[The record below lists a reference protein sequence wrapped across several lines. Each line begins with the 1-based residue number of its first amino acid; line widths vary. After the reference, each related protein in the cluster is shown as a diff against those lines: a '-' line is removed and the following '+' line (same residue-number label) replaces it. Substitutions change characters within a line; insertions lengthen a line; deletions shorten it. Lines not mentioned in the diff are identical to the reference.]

1 MVKIEDWTNAQA
13 YVIGSALIDPDCV
26 PAIMSLA
33 SPEDFGGEFRT
44 LLDAI
49 RDLAI
54 RGQPVDPVTVLN
66 SVGPVYRDTVKQLI
80 AETPTSAN
88 VRAYIDVCR
97 EQSRLARL
105 TALGAELTGAATLPE
120 ARETLQKAQAVAV
133 EQDAARI
140 VTMRDALQ
148 QFYADHQA
156 GEKKYISTGIRAMDE
171 RLTLDLGDVLVL
183 GGYPSDGKTAL
194 MLQWAWRMAEQHP
207 VGIFSFETSAGKLM
221 DRLVT
226 QAVPDLRFTAV
237 KHSTMDTAQWRAV
250 TASSVE
256 ITKRPIQIIE
266 AAGMS
271 AEDVL
276 GVTLSRGFKII
287 ALDYV
292 QLVRPGVVRKGGTR
306 AEEVAEISKTL
317 ALMARRHKL
326 LVIELSQ
333 LSRPAKNNKGKTP
346 PPTMASLRESGQL
359 EQDADVVAL
368 LYRIGEAED
377 ARREL
382 YVAKNKEGRTG
393 RMELAFNGEGQ
404 RFAYVARGDDIPK
417 ELLAAQRNRYEAKK
431 SGGEQV
437 SFEEVKD

>member
-1 MVKIEDWTNAQA
+1 MVRTDDWTNAQGA
-13 YVIGSALIDPDCV
+13 VIGSALIDPTCV
-26 PAIMSLA
+26 PFLMSGCA
-33 SPEDFGGEFRT
+33 PEDFSGEYRT

-66 SVGPVYRDTVKQLI
+66 AVGPAYRDTVKRLI
-80 AETPTSAN
+80 VETLTAAN
-88 VRAYIDVCR
+88 VEAYIGVCK
-97 EQSRLARL
+97 EQSRLSRL
-105 TALGAELTGAATLPE
+105 AALGAELTCAATLTD
-120 ARETLQKAQAVAV
+120 ARETLQKAQAVSV

-140 VTMRDALQ
+140 VAMPEALA

-156 GEKKYISTGIRAMDE
+156 GEKHYIATGFRAMDE

-194 MLQWAWRMAEQHP
+194 MLQWAWEMSRQFP
-207 VGIFSFETSAGKLM
+207 VGIFSFETSAAKLM

-226 QAVPDLRFTAV
+226 QAVPDLRFSDV
-237 KHSTMDTAQWRAV
+237 KHGKMSAEQWRAV
-250 TASSVE
+250 TVASVE
-256 ITKRPIQIIE
+256 ISKRPVQIVE

-276 GVTLSRGFKII
+276 GVTLARGFKVI

-292 QLVRPGVVRKGGTR
+292 QLIRPGAVRKGGTR
-306 AEEVAEISKTL
+306 AEEVAEVSKAL

-333 LSRPAKNNKGKTP
+333 LSRPAKNAKGKTP

-368 LYRIGEAED
+368 LYRTGEAED

-393 RMELAFNGEGQ
+393 RMELVFNGEAQ
-404 RFAYVARGDDIPK
+404 RFVYVARGEEIPR
-417 ELLAAQRNRYEAKK
+417 ELMAAAHKRKAAKY
-431 SGGEQV
+431 GGEQISV
-437 SFEEVKD
+437 EEVKT

>member
-1 MVKIEDWTNAQA
+1 MVKIEDWTSAQA
-13 YVIGSALIDPDCV
+13 YVIGSALIDPETV

-44 LLDAI
+44 LLEAV
-49 RDLAI
+49 RDLAV

-66 SVGPVYRDTVKQLI
+66 SVGPVYRDTVKRLM

-133 EQDAARI
+133 KQDAVRI
-140 VTMRDALQ
+140 VTMPDALA

-156 GEKKYISTGIRAMDE
+156 GEKKYIATGLRAMDE

-194 MLQWAWRMAEQHP
+194 MVQWAWHMAQFYP
-207 VGIFSFETSAGKLM
+207 VGIFSFETGSQKLM

-226 QAVPDLRFTAV
+226 QAVPELRFTDV
-237 KHSTMDTAQWRAV
+237 KHSKMDDAQWRAV
-250 TASSVE
+250 TAQSVQ
-256 ITKRPIQIIE
+256 ISKRQIQIVE

-276 GVTLSRGFKII
+276 GVTLSRGFKVI

-292 QLVRPGVVRKGGTR
+292 QLVRPGTVRKGGTR
-306 AEEVAEISKTL
+306 AEEVAEISKNL

-382 YVAKNKEGRTG
+382 YIAKNKEGRIG
-393 RMELAFNGEGQ
+393 RLELSFNGEAQ
-404 RFAYVARGDDIPK
+404 RFSYVSRGGDIPN

-431 SGGEQV
+431 SGGQQTV
-437 SFEEVKD
+437 MEEVKT

>member
-1 MVKIEDWTNAQA
+1 MVKTEDWTSAQA
-13 YVIGSALIDPDCV
+13 YVIGSALIDPDSV
-26 PAIMSLA
+26 PVIMRFA
-33 SPEDFGGEFRT
+33 SPEDFGGEYRT
-44 LLDAI
+44 LLDVI
-49 RDLAI
+49 RDLAV

-66 SVGPVYRDTVKQLI
+66 AVGPAYLATVKRAM

-88 VRAYIDVCR
+88 VTAYIDVCR
-97 EQSRLARL
+97 EQSRLEKL
-105 TALGAELTGAATLPE
+105 SILGSELLGAATLAD

-140 VTMRDALQ
+140 VNMADALA
-148 QFYADHQA
+148 QFYADHQS
-156 GEKKYISTGIRAMDE
+156 GEKKYIATGINAMDD
-171 RLTLDLGDVLVL
+171 RLTLDLGDVMVL

-194 MLQWAWRMAEQHP
+194 MLQWAWRMAQQYP
-207 VGIFSFETSAGKLM
+207 VGIFSFETGAGKLM

-226 QAVPDLRFTAV
+226 QAVPELRFTAV
-237 KHSTMDTAQWRAV
+237 KHSTMDAGQWRAV
-250 TASSVE
+250 TAQSVE

-276 GVTLSRGFKII
+276 GVTLSRGFRII

-292 QLVRPGVVRKGGTR
+292 QLVRPGTVRKGGTR
-306 AEEVAEISKTL
+306 AEEVAEISKAL

-333 LSRPAKNNKGKTP
+333 LSRPAKNQKGKTP
-346 PPTMASLRESGQL
+346 PPTLSSLRESGQL

-393 RMELAFNGEGQ
+393 RMELAFNGEAQ
-404 RFAYVARGDDIPK
+404 RFSYVARGDDIPR
-417 ELLAAQRNRYEAKK
+417 ELLAAQQKRYEAKK
-431 SGGEQV
+431 SGGEQI
-437 SFEEVKD
+437 SMEEVKT

>member
-1 MVKIEDWTNAQA
+1 MVRIDDWTNAQSA
-13 YVIGSALIDPDCV
+13 VIGSALIDPACV
-26 PAIMSLA
+26 PIIMSSCA
-33 SPEDFGGEFRT
+33 PEDFGGEYRT

-49 RDLAI
+49 RDLAV

-66 SVGPVYRDTVKQLI
+66 VTGPAYRETVLRLMN
-80 AETPTSAN
+80 ETPTAAN
-88 VRAYIDVCR
+88 VTAYIDVCK
-97 EQSRLARL
+97 EQSRLTRL
-105 TALGAELTGAATLPE
+105 AALGAELTGAATLAD
-120 ARETLQKAQAVAV
+120 ARETLQKAQAVSV

-140 VTMRDALQ
+140 VTMPEALA
-148 QFYADHQA
+148 QFYADHQGA
-156 GEKKYISTGIRAMDE
+156 EKEYISTGFRAMDE

-194 MLQWAWRMAEQHP
+194 MLQWAWRMAQQHP
-207 VGIFSFETSAGKLM
+207 VGIFSFETGAGKLM

-226 QAVPDLRFTAV
+226 QAVPELRFTAV
-237 KHSTMDTAQWRAV
+237 KHGTLDTGQWRAV
-250 TASSVE
+250 TAHSVE
-256 ITKRPIQIIE
+256 ITKRPIQIVE

-393 RMELAFNGEGQ
+393 RLELAFNGEAQ
-404 RFAYVARGDDIPK
+404 RFSYVARGDDIPK
-417 ELLAAQRNRYEAKK
+417 ELLHAQQKRYEAKK
-431 SGGEQV
+431 SGGEQTV
-437 SFEEVKD
+437 MEEVKT

>member
-1 MVKIEDWTNAQA
+1 MVKTADWTDAQA
-13 YVIGSALIDPDCV
+13 YVIGSALIDPACV
-26 PAIMSLA
+26 PVIMSEA
-33 SPEDFGGEFRT
+33 TPEDFGGEYRT

-49 RDLAI
+49 RLLAVS
-54 RGQPVDPVTVLN
+54 GQPVDPVTVLN
-66 SVGPVYRDTVKQLI
+66 AVGPSYRDTVKRLLV
-80 AETPTSAN
+80 ETPTAAN
-88 VRAYIDVCR
+88 VQAYIDVCK

-105 TALGAELTGAATLPE
+105 AALGAELTGAATLAD
-120 ARETLQKAQAVAV
+120 ARETLQKAQSVSV
-133 EQDAARI
+133 EQDTARI
-140 VTMRDALQ
+140 VTMQDALA
-148 QFYADHQA
+148 QFFDEHQR
-156 GEKKYISTGIRAMDE
+156 GEKRYITTGFRAMDE

-194 MLQWAWRMAEQHP
+194 MLQWAWRMAQQQP
-207 VGIFSFETSAGKLM
+207 VGIFSFETGAAKLM

-226 QAVPDLRFTAV
+226 QAVPDLRFTDV
-237 KHSTMDTAQWRAV
+237 KHGKMNADQWRAV
-250 TASSVE
+250 TAASVE
-256 ITKRPIQIIE
+256 ISKRPIQIVE

-276 GVTLSRGFKII
+276 GVTLARGFKVI

-292 QLVRPGVVRKGGTR
+292 QLVRPGTVRKGGTR
-306 AEEVAEISKTL
+306 AEEVAEISKSL

-346 PPTMASLRESGQL
+346 PPTLSSLRESGQL

-368 LYRIGEAED
+368 LYRTGEAED

-382 YVAKNKEGRTG
+382 YIAKNKEGRIG

-404 RFAYVARGDDIPK
+404 RFNYIARGDEIPK
-417 ELLAAQRNRYEAKK
+417 ELERLQRKRYEAKK
-431 SGGEQV
+431 SGGQQI
-437 SFEEVKD
+437 SMEEVKA